1 MMLNSYIYNVGGS
14 SPHANLTDRRGDH
27 GPNEL
32 ADVVVHFLR
41 GRPPAWLEGGSW
53 LSEAGLRKLIEVAF
67 FTSLAPEEGRYPRCS
82 LLWSIYP
89 HEWFDIGS
97 FPAEA
102 PLDVATLRRL
112 APISQM
118 RNTAIRVGLRE
129 DNLVVVGVTALRF
142 EGLDTYP
149 GRPGFSSTGRELNV
163 QLHILGPGHIR
174 ADCGSVEFELR
185 AGQIRQCSQ
194 LRSLP
199 AVTALATEFGASV
212 GDEVISKLGLG
223 EEECKLFG
231 GLRTCFRD
239 EKILELVLRPILD
252 AGHGGAVLVIPSRDV
267 PWLRESLLHPKEV
280 TDLNLTHRSV
290 EHLTACV
297 EYHYPTDA
305 KRDITSRTRRW
316 LQTRGRL
323 TVAAR
328 TIAELASVDG
338 CVVLDRALS
347 VVGFGAKINVS
358 REQAVRS
365 AIQFKNAKTGE
376 QVPLDELEKL
386 GGMRLQSALRFCKCY
401 PNVVAFIISQDQE
414 MKVLWSEKE
423 DAFAFGPIAMS
434 TIPQFA

>member
-1 MMLNSYIYNVGGS
+1 MLNYYTYS
-14 SPHANLTDRRGDH
+14 SPHANLTNLREDY

-32 ADVVVHFLR
+32 ADVVMHFLR
-41 GRPPAWLEGGSW
+41 RMSTAWLQDGSW
-53 LSEAGLRKLIEVAF
+53 LSEAGLRKLIKVAF

-82 LLWSIYP
+82 LFWSIYP
-89 HEWFDIGS
+89 HKWFDVGS
-97 FPAEA
+97 FPAET

-112 APISQM
+112 APICQM
-118 RNTAIRVGLRE
+118 RNTAIRVGLRQ
-129 DNLVVVGVTALRF
+129 DNLVVIGVTALRF
-142 EGLDTYP
+142 EGLDSNP

-174 ADCGSVEFELR
+174 ADCASDEFELR
-185 AGQIRQCSQ
+185 AGQIRQCSK

-199 AVTALATEFGASV
+199 AVTALATEFGTSV
-212 GDEVISKLGLG
+212 GNEVISKLGLG

-239 EKILELVLRPILD
+239 EKILELVLRLILD

-267 PWLRESLLHPKEV
+267 PRLRESLLHPKEV
-280 TDLNLTHRSV
+280 IDLNLTHRSV
-290 EHLTACV
+290 DHLTACV
-297 EYHYPTDA
+297 EFHYPPDA
-305 KRDITSRTRRW
+305 KRNLTSRTQRW

-328 TIAELASVDG
+328 TIGELTSVDG

-358 REQAVRS
+358 REQAVS
-365 AIQFKNAKTGE
+365 SVIQFKNAKTSE

-386 GGMRLQSALRFCKCY
+386 GGMRLQSALWFCKCY
-401 PNVVAFIISQDQE
+401 PNVVAFVVSQDQE
-414 MKVLWSEKE
+414 MKVLWSEEE

-434 TIPQFA
+434 TIPLFA